1 MGSASDLRFLARSV
15 VKPKPGSREFEKLL
29 LTGFDFRSLKQSIFH
44 KRVLLFD
51 TSSGSKEEEEED
63 GFDFELCSKKLK
75 ETLAITLDK
84 CYPFA
89 GRLVQEEDG
98 TLVFLSND
106 AGVEFID
113 AASPVSISELLGN
126 DRFQFEE
133 RLCPDIPFELEQLAK
148 GGGGSS
154 AAAAVPILAAQ
165 MTRFDQGGFAIGVT
179 LHHGASDGTSVFQ
192 FLKLWAEISRGD
204 EVSSP
209 LDFSSRAQLLNLTPH
224 TTDSQLSTNSEIP
237 KMFTTAPLF
246 CAPKL
251 ELPQQPETAM
261 KILFISLDIE
271 AVNKLKLK
279 VQEDQKEGVASFS
292 SYVIITALMWR
303 ASIRARQLQEEEETR
318 CFNAVNCR
326 GRCKRLPENHF
337 GNAAFT
343 AIAAAPAGHLL
354 GNGISFAAKL
364 IAKSIKSVSGEYLQS
379 MSNLMEQVKLQKS
392 VLLADFRPPHDV
404 LVVGSSHNPSAECD
418 FGWGQ
423 PLALKSTFM
432 EAPLSALIWCPRHRV
447 TGTLELIYKATP
459 AVADAMLIDPE
470 LTTFAKVESSEVV

>member
-1 MGSASDLRFLARSV
+1 
-15 VKPKPGSREFEKLL
+15 
-29 LTGFDFRSLKQSIFH
+29 
-44 KRVLLFD
+44 LFD
-51 TSSGSKEEEEED
+51 TSSASKGEGEEED

-75 ETLAITLDK
+75 ETLAVTLDK

-89 GRLVQEEDG
+89 GRLAQDEDG

-113 AASPVSISELLGN
+113 AASPLSISELLGN
-126 DRFQFEE
+126 DSFQFEE

-179 LHHGASDGTSVFQ
+179 FHHGAADGTSVFQ
-192 FLKLWAEISRGD
+192 FLKVWAEISRGD

-224 TTDSQLSTNSEIP
+224 TTDSQLSTTSEIP

-246 CAPKL
+246 GAPEV

-279 VQEDQKEGVASFS
+279 VQEDQKEGVAPFS

-354 GNGISFAAKL
+354 ENGISFAAKL

-392 VLLADFRPPHDV
+392 VLLADFQPPHDV

>member
-1 MGSASDLRFLARSV
+1 
-15 VKPKPGSREFEKLL
+15 
-29 LTGFDFRSLKQSIFH
+29 
-44 KRVLLFD
+44 
-51 TSSGSKEEEEED
+51 
-63 GFDFELCSKKLK
+63 
-75 ETLAITLDK
+75 
-84 CYPFA
+84 
-89 GRLVQEEDG
+89 VQEEDG

-126 DRFQFEE
+126 DSFQFEE

-148 GGGGSS
+148 GAGGSS

-165 MTRFDQGGFAIGVT
+165 VHYSVVNPLRFSFSSSFFFFILSGCFLESSDDCSSTIASFCFQMTRFDQGGFAIGVT
-179 LHHGASDGTSVFQ
+179 FHHGASDGTSVFQ
-192 FLKLWAEISRGD
+192 FLKVWAEISRGD

-224 TTDSQLSTNSEIP
+224 TADSQLSTTSEIP

-246 CAPKL
+246 GAPEV

-261 KILFISLDIE
+261 KILFISLDID

-343 AIAAAPAGHLL
+343 AIAAAPAGDLL

>member
-1 MGSASDLRFLARSV
+1 M
-15 VKPKPGSREFEKLL
+15 
-29 LTGFDFRSLKQSIFH
+29 
-44 KRVLLFD
+44 
-51 TSSGSKEEEEED
+51 
-63 GFDFELCSKKLK
+63 
-75 ETLAITLDK
+75 
-84 CYPFA
+84 
-89 GRLVQEEDG
+89 QEEDG

-126 DRFQFEE
+126 DSFQFEE

-148 GGGGSS
+148 GAGGSS

-165 MTRFDQGGFAIGVT
+165 VYYSVVNPLRFSFSSSFFFFILSGCFLESSDDCSSTIASFCFQMTRFDQGGFAIGVT
-179 LHHGASDGTSVFQ
+179 FHHGASDGTSVFQ
-192 FLKLWAEISRGD
+192 FLKVWAEISRGD

-224 TTDSQLSTNSEIP
+224 TADSQLSTTSEIP

-246 CAPKL
+246 GAPEV

-261 KILFISLDIE
+261 KILFISLDID

-343 AIAAAPAGHLL
+343 AIAAAPAGDLL

>member
-1 MGSASDLRFLARSV
+1 
-15 VKPKPGSREFEKLL
+15 
-29 LTGFDFRSLKQSIFH
+29 
-44 KRVLLFD
+44 
-51 TSSGSKEEEEED
+51 
-63 GFDFELCSKKLK
+63 
-75 ETLAITLDK
+75 
-84 CYPFA
+84 
-89 GRLVQEEDG
+89 VQEEDG

-126 DRFQFEE
+126 DSFQFEE

-148 GGGGSS
+148 GAGGSS

-165 MTRFDQGGFAIGVT
+165 VYYSVVNPLRFSFSSSFFFFILSGCFLESSDDCSSTIASFCFQMTRFDQGGFAIGVT
-179 LHHGASDGTSVFQ
+179 FHHGASDGTSVFQ
-192 FLKLWAEISRGD
+192 FLKVWAEISRGD

-224 TTDSQLSTNSEIP
+224 TADSQLSTTSEIP

-246 CAPKL
+246 GAPEV

-261 KILFISLDIE
+261 KILFISLDID

-343 AIAAAPAGHLL
+343 AIAAAPAGDLL